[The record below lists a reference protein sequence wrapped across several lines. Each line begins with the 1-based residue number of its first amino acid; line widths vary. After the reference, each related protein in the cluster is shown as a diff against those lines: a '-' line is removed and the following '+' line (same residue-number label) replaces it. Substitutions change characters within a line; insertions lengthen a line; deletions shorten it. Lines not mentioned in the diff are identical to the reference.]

1 MLKIVLI
8 IGVILQTGNAFV
20 SFITRTSMS
29 LYNLSTYSTYL
40 AYAQVFLAICS
51 IVMIFVNSKR
61 YPEVISGYLM
71 GLLAIGLEFLLSG
84 ILYLIYIFFECSLYI
99 KAGEK
104 IRNKKLK
111 LFYIN
116 HNVNIDLKDTEW
128 FFKDKDKN
136 KE

>member
-1 MLKIVLI
+1 
-8 IGVILQTGNAFV
+8 
-20 SFITRTSMS
+20 
-29 LYNLSTYSTYL
+29 
-40 AYAQVFLAICS
+40 
-51 IVMIFVNSKR
+51 
-61 YPEVISGYLM
+61 M